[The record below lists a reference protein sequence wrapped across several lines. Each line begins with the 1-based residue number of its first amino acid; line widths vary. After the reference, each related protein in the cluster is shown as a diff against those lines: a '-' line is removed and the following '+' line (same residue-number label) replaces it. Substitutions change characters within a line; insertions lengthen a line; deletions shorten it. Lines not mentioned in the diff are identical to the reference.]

1 MVDRTESSDTND
13 IAETLDLVKAYVIQE
28 TVGPLQ
34 GFARRIGYGVAG
46 AAVAGLGL
54 LFLCLGLLRLLQT
67 HVTRLATGSLSWVAY
82 VIVVLFAALV
92 SGIALWRISKIEKEV
107 S

>member
-1 MVDRTESSDTND
+1 VVDGTEKTEAGE
-13 IAETLDLVKAYVIQE
+13 IAETIDLVKAYVIQE

-34 GFARRIGYGVAG
+34 GFARRIGYGLAG
-46 AAVAGLGL
+46 AMVAGLGL
-54 LFLCLGLLRLLQT
+54 LFLSLALLRVLQT
-67 HVTRLATGSLSWVAY
+67 HVAGISTGAWSWVAY

-92 SGIALWRISKIEKEV
+92 SGLALWRISKIEKEV